1 MATPAAPR
9 ASGPPPRA
17 ASASPF
23 AMRSRRSA
31 ETARAFV
38 PFLSRSIA
46 GADPALSDQ
55 ILTRRGA
62 ARPARGSESGV
73 PPLPA

>member
-1 MATPAAPR
+1 MATPAAAR

-17 ASASPF
+17 AAASPF
-23 AMRSRRSA
+23 AMRPRRSA
-31 ETARAFV
+31 ETARTFV
-38 PFLSRSIA
+38 PSLSRSIA
-46 GADPALSDQ
+46 GADPALSDP